1 MNNIIQIYSSI
12 KKEQKPINQFLEL
25 EKENFIFNNFKR
37 YKNYQKSLLIILLLI
52 SLNFLN
58 IKTTLYLFNFSL
70 IIFFFVNFF
79 IWNNL
84 YTNFN
89 LSEIYYEESSWFD
102 SKIWQKPIFLIKNDK
117 IFSNFKNKEKI
128 RTFYK
133 NLIVFITFNFLIF
146 L

>member
-25 EKENFIFNNFKR
+25 EKENFSFNNFKR

-52 SLNFLN
+52 CIYFLD
-58 IKTTLYLFNFSL
+58 IKTTVYLVNFSL

-84 YTNFN
+84 YANFN

-117 IFSNFKNKEKI
+117 IFSNFKNKQKI

-133 NLIVFITFNFLIF
+133 NLIVFLVCNFLIF